1 MKLHTRQRIA
11 LSALFFQSGLCFSSW
26 ASRIPDIKEY
36 FDLTDG
42 ELGTLLLVRPVGAL
56 FALPLSGWVVD
67 KYGSR
72 LSSTSGIIGFSL
84 SLVMLGLAPTIP
96 LLIISLLLFGV
107 SANLINI
114 SNNAQ
119 ALLVQNKYGKV
130 IMASFHGLWSLAG
143 FCGAAI
149 GTLMLALRMDIV
161 THFLLIAVSVLVLLA
176 LSFPHLIKE
185 EAQQASKKMVFKK
198 PDRQLLILGSIAFFG
213 MMCEGCMFDWSA
225 VYFKQVIKVEESLV
239 AVGYMAFMG
248 TMALGRFISDY
259 FTNRFGG
266 STIIRLSG
274 ALIFLGLIIAVILP
288 SLITGTIGFLL
299 VGAGT
304 SSVIPLTF
312 SEVGK
317 NKRFSTG
324 IALAMVSTIGYFG
337 FLLGPPLIGFIADL
351 LSLRVSFTLVA
362 LAGLAI
368 TIIVTLS
375 GRKSHKPA
383 PFAG

>member
-1 MKLHTRQRIA
+1 MKLRTKQRIA

-36 FDLTDG
+36 FDFTDG

-84 SLVMLGLAPTIP
+84 SLVMLGLAPSIP
-96 LLIISLLLFGV
+96 LLVISLLFFGV

-119 ALLVQNKYGKV
+119 ALLVQKKYGRV

-149 GTLMLALRMDIV
+149 GTLMLSLKLDIV
-161 THFLLIAVSVLVLLA
+161 SHFLLISGSVLILLM

-185 EAQQASKKMVFKK
+185 DDGQAAKKMVFKK
-198 PDRQLLILGSIAFFG
+198 PDNQLMILGTIAFFG
-213 MMCEGCMFDWSA
+213 LLCEGCMFDWSA
-225 VYFKQVIKVEESLV
+225 VYFKQVIQVEESLV

-248 TMALGRFISDY
+248 TMAFGRLISDY

-266 STIIRLSG
+266 STIIQLSG
-274 ALIFLGLIIAVILP
+274 GLIFLGLIIAVIFP
-288 SLITGTIGFLL
+288 SLLTGIIGFLL

-304 SSVIPLTF
+304 SSVIPLTY

-351 LSLRVSFTLVA
+351 LSLRASFTLVA
-362 LAGLAI
+362 IAGLAI
-368 TIIVTLS
+368 TLTVALS
-375 GRKSHKPA
+375 RRKSTKPT
-383 PFAG
+383 PFQR